1 MTRRLARRAVPM
13 GALLAILGWTT
24 PTALAAPSAG
34 PPQWAITSV
43 AAPAHFKPG
52 DEGDLYVVTAT
63 NVGGAATN
71 GETIT
76 IEDSLHGE
84 AEATEVVGEEK
95 PGFGI
100 YGDAFTRNPL
110 ICTSPRRGPTG
121 SIRQVGMA
129 MPDIIPQPGGRE
141 DCAGGRRAA
150 AGSCG

>member
-1 MTRRLARRAVPM
+1 MRRRPARQAVLM
-13 GALLAILGWTT
+13 GALLAMLGWTT

-52 DEGDLYVVTAT
+52 DKGDLYVVTAT

-84 AEATEVVGEEK
+84 AEATQAVGTQT

-100 YGDAFTRNPL
+100 YGDAFTGSPL
-110 ICTSPRRGPTG
+110 SCALSPPSSVKCTYGKTVD
-121 SIRQVGMA
+121 VGTYGDGA
-129 MPDIIPQPGGRE
+129 SRILAYELPAVRSG
-141 DCAGGRRAA
+141 
-150 AGSCG
+150 